1 MGNVA
6 SSVISKLNL
15 IGRKSLC
22 DIEIKMENQQSLFD
36 SAFESFDGNEEN
48 GKASEGQI
56 HSGIL
61 SKANLIVN
69 YIPQSLSQDE
79 VRNMFNAIGPVKNCK
94 LVRDHASGISLGYA
108 FLEYYNPEDAQRAIL
123 KLDKC
128 RIQSKT
134 LRVSYS
140 RPSSS
145 DIKNANLYIAGLPPT
160 VDEDKLSIL
169 FNPFGQIITH
179 KVLYNPD
186 GSSRGV
192 GFVRFDKRS
201 EAQAAIDAMNGK
213 SLDGATVPLS
223 VKFAI
228 PPAVK
233 NLNQALGVNIA
244 QNPVAAAAMMA
255 AGGGRNQ
262 NVRFS
267 PMASGSGNNPQGVVG
282 MMAAAAAA
290 QQSLQ
295 TPIQN
300 ALSGPLDQTGRSM
313 GPWCVYVYGL
323 QPTASEVTLYQLF
336 APFGAIL
343 SVRLMRDLT
352 KSEQHCKGYGFVNF
366 LNYADAH
373 KAVMQMNNF
382 LYEEKFLQVSFKSSR
397 NQK

>member
-1 MGNVA
+1 M
-6 SSVISKLNL
+6 S
-15 IGRKSLC
+15 GRQDNQKFV
-22 DIEIKMENQQSLFD
+22 KMENQLFD
-36 SAFESFDGNEEN
+36 SAFESFDSNNEN
-48 GKASEGQI
+48 GK
-56 HSGIL
+56 SGENL
-61 SKANLIVN
+61 NSSGVLNKANLIVN

-79 VRNMFNAIGPVKNCK
+79 IRNMFSAIGPVKNCK
-94 LVRDHASGISLGYA
+94 LVRDHGTGISLGYA

-128 RIQSKT
+128 RIQNKT

-145 DIKNANLYIAGLPPT
+145 DIKNANLYVAGLPPT

-169 FNPFGQIITH
+169 FNQFGQIITH
-179 KVLYNPD
+179 KVLYNSD
-186 GSSRGV
+186 GSSRGI

-213 SLDGATVPLS
+213 SLDGGSVPLT

-233 NLNQALGVNIA
+233 NLNQTL
-244 QNPVAAAAMMA
+244 VAANLGQNSTALASAVAAST
-255 AGGGRNQ
+255 GRNQ

-267 PMASGSGNNPQGVVG
+267 PMASNSSQGVVG
-282 MMAAAAAA
+282 IMAAAAAA

-295 TPIQN
+295 NPVQN
-300 ALSGPLDQTGRSM
+300 ALAGPLDQTGRSM

-323 QPTASEVTLYQLF
+323 QPTASEATLYQLF

-352 KSEQHCKGYGFVNF
+352 KSEQPCKGYGFVNF
-366 LNYADAH
+366 LTSTDAH
-373 KAVMQMNNF
+373 RAVMQMNNF
-382 LYEEKFLQVSFKSSR
+382 LFEEKYLQVSFKSSKG
-397 NQK
+397 QK

>member
-1 MGNVA
+1 
-6 SSVISKLNL
+6 
-15 IGRKSLC
+15 
-22 DIEIKMENQQSLFD
+22 MENQQNLFD
-36 SAFESFDGNEEN
+36 SAFESFDASEEN
-48 GKASEGQI
+48 GKGNDNQN

-69 YIPQSLSQDE
+69 YIPQSLTQDE
-79 VRNMFNAIGPVKNCK
+79 IRNMFDAIGPVKNCK

-108 FLEYYNPEDAQRAIL
+108 FLEYYDPEDAQRAIL

-233 NLNQALGVNIA
+233 NLNQSIGVNIA
-244 QNPVAAAAMMA
+244 QNPVAAAALAA
-255 AGGGRNQ
+255 AGDYNKPSSFGAGRSQ
-262 NVRFS
+262 SVRFS
-267 PMASGSGNNPQGVVG
+267 PMASSSGNNNPAGVVG

-295 TPIQN
+295 TPVQN

-323 QPTASEVTLYQLF
+323 QPTASEITLYQLF

-352 KSEQHCKGYGFVNF
+352 KSEQPCKGYGFVNF
-366 LNYADAH
+366 VNNTDAH
-373 KAVMQMNNF
+373 RAVMQMNNF
-382 LYEEKFLQVSFKSSR
+382 LYEEKYLQVSFKSSK

>member
-1 MGNVA
+1 MESQNMFDFEPYDTNEEDGKGN
-6 SSVISKLNL
+6 
-15 IGRKSLC
+15 
-22 DIEIKMENQQSLFD
+22 ENQS
-36 SAFESFDGNEEN
+36 
-48 GKASEGQI
+48 

-79 VRNMFNAIGPVKNCK
+79 IRNMFSAIGPVKNCK

-169 FNPFGQIITH
+169 FDPFGQIITH
-179 KVLYNPD
+179 KVLYNSD

-233 NLNQALGVNIA
+233 NLNQAIGANIA
-244 QNPVAAAAMMA
+244 QNPAAVAAMA
-255 AGGGRNQ
+255 AVGAGRNQ
-262 NVRFS
+262 SVRFS
-267 PMASGSGNNPQGVVG
+267 PMAGGGNNPQGVVG

-295 TPIQN
+295 TPVQN
-300 ALSGPLDQTGRSM
+300 ALAGPLDQTSRSL

-323 QPTASEVTLYQLF
+323 QPTATEATLYQLF

-352 KSEQHCKGYGFVNF
+352 KSEQPCKGYGFVNF
-366 LNYADAH
+366 LNNTDAH
-373 KAVMQMNNF
+373 RAVMQMNNF
-382 LYEEKFLQVSFKSSR
+382 LYEEKYLQVSFKSGKS
-397 NQK
+397 QK